1 MLTNQIMKLFE
12 NLEKMKMMILF
23 KKKKK
28 IGRKI
33 LQTYKIQNDYVKYF
47 YRNHFIP

>member
-23 KKKKK
+23 KKKKNWK
-28 IGRKI
+28 KNIANI
-33 LQTYKIQNDYVKYF
+33 
-47 YRNHFIP
+47 

>member
-1 MLTNQIMKLFE
+1 MKLFE

-28 IGRKI
+28 NWKKNIANI
-33 LQTYKIQNDYVKYF
+33 
-47 YRNHFIP
+47 

>member
-1 MLTNQIMKLFE
+1 MKLFE

-28 IGRKI
+28 
-33 LQTYKIQNDYVKYF
+33 LEEKYCKHIKF
-47 YRNHFIP
+47 KMIT